1 MTTPITIIVRNDT
14 PSIQNFFFFQQPAIY
29 SGGAQVYTNS
39 LFTAPLLPHA
49 TSGTTLNFTLILQYY
64 AGVQQQSGPPAV
76 GQPSGITAAIQ
87 AIGLTPI
94 SGPPPANTTNMMV
107 NPALGLSPAFPAT
120 GPQTGSFRIV
130 VPSFDPV
137 LQKFNAGSAVQHL
150 DQSITLSNFVTAQP
164 LTNLDC
170 QPVLKFYVQTGTYTP
185 GTVMNFTASSQ
196 NAAVCDFT
204 PGYPSYTVIYNADG
218 TWTSTPNTQ
227 KRLADG
233 SVVLVPA
240 FGDTAIAPSAN
251 NTNIYNEAGTAVLS
265 TGYAAG
271 YVPPFIV
278 SNLSNAGPI
287 NVNNEYQ
294 VGPIG
299 GMRAGRMCV
308 QKAGNAVTFGN

>member
-1 MTTPITIIVRNDT
+1 MATPITIIVRNNS
-14 PSIQNFFFFQQPAIY
+14 PSQQNFFFFQQPAVY
-29 SGGAQVYTNS
+29 SGGPQVYTNS
-39 LFTAPLLPHA
+39 LFTSPLLPYA
-49 TSGTTLNFTLILQYY
+49 SSGAMLSFTLLLQYY
-64 AGVQQQSGPPAV
+64 AGVQQQVAPPIV
-76 GQPSGITAAIQ
+76 GQPSGFTAAIQ

-94 SGPPPANTTNMMV
+94 SGPPPANTTNMTA
-107 NPALGLSPAFPAT
+107 NPLGLSPASATT

-130 VPSFDPV
+130 VPTFNPS
-137 LQKFNAGSAVQHL
+137 LQNFNAGSAVQNL

-170 QPVLKFYVQTGTYTP
+170 QPILKFYVQTGTYTP

-218 TWTSTPNTQ
+218 TWTSTPNTP
-227 KRLADG
+227 KMLADG
-233 SVVLVPA
+233 AMVLGSA
-240 FGDTAIAPSAN
+240 FSDNAIAPQPN
-251 NTNIYNEAGTAVLS
+251 NTNIYNEAGTAVIS

-271 YVPPFIV
+271 YAPPFIV

-287 NVNNEYQ
+287 NVNSEYQ